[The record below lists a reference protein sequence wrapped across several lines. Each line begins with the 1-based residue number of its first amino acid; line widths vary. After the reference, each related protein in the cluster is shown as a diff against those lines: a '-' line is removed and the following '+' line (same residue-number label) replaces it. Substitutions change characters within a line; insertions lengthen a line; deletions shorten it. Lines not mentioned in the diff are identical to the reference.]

1 MGKEQL
7 SHTTYKWD
15 QLDPHSTPYTKVN
28 SKWITD
34 LIIKTINVYKKLVG
48 ESPCDLGLKSEVKV
62 VSDSSRLTDCRLLW
76 PASVHGILLARIL
89 EWVAIPFSRGIFL
102 TQGSNQVPRI
112 EGGLFIVWATRKPW
126 MRQWLRGCNTKSTS
140 DKRNRRTA
148 AAAESRQSCP
158 TLCDPTD
165 GSPPGSPVPGILQ
178 ARTLEWGAISFSSAW
193 K

>member
-89 EWVAIPFSRGIFL
+89 EWVAIPFSRGIFPTRDWTHISCTGRQIL
-102 TQGSNQVPRI
+102 YH
-112 EGGLFIVWATRKPW
+112 WATWEAQLLFTKGLLCARHHLESSQQPW
-126 MRQWLRGCNTKSTS
+126 RAI
-140 DKRNRRTA
+140 A
-148 AAAESRQSCP
+148 AA
-158 TLCDPTD
+158 
-165 GSPPGSPVPGILQ
+165 PVLQ
-178 ARTLEWGAISFSSAW
+178 MR
-193 K
+193 